1 MYLELDSLYNE
12 SRANAFSAGKKK
24 YYDNAVSNITTA
36 KSDGK
41 FIIMGNVSGLVSYES
56 KIVFDEM
63 GGLYDYSCSCDS
75 FNLSDGPCKHI
86 VALALSF
93 EEKNPSV
100 TEFKEEKKTD
110 SVALSL
116 ISEYGKKKQRKI
128 MSDDDIKAEITP
140 YLSIDPCVSL
150 RFSIGRKKHYN
161 VKDVAEL
168 VSNVKSCGYKRYGVD
183 LDLIHIPNNFTPET
197 NRLLDFLCA
206 MMKEKADYGVSPLR
220 YKDEMRLM
228 TGDVDDFFEMYFNK
242 QVMMAKD
249 LPLTVCEEPIPVKLS
264 VKNVEGGFEICVKG
278 AKLKFIS
285 GKKYDYVCC
294 FSKIHR
300 ITHAFSD
307 TVKDFYDAIELKNKL
322 FVSSADMTLFYNSVI
337 SSLSQFMEIE
347 TDSDLTAFEAE
358 PLTCKIFVDAEGDEV
373 KCSLQS
379 SYGDVRFDLLS
390 ESFNGDVVRDW
401 ESENNV
407 RGLLVKYFPDYP
419 YLTLCNESDIF
430 EFISKGI
437 KELFAYC
444 EVFIMD
450 TMKKLSVRRPPK
462 IRVGIRLSEN
472 LLNLNVDADGYT
484 QEEVAS
490 IINAYREKKRY
501 VRLGGG
507 FVDLNDDSIK
517 VLSEILENARAEGES
532 FTMPAYYAP
541 YVNDEL
547 KHGYFDLERD
557 SSFKKLVRSLASIEN
572 EDIKCPESLEAVMRN
587 YQKTGYRW
595 LKLLK
600 DNHFGGILAD
610 DMGLG
615 KSLQIIALMQEQNS
629 KSIVVCPTTL
639 MLNWESEISKFAPSL
654 KVLTVM
660 GSYDERVKMIKT
672 ASNYDVVITSYDLI
686 RRDVDLYENSFDYA
700 IADEAQ
706 FIKNHETKNAIAV
719 KKLKATHRFALTGT
733 PIENHLGELWSI
745 FDFVMPMYLGDY
757 STFKEKYEIG
767 IIRKDADVIEKFK
780 RVTRPFILRRI
791 KSEVLKELPAKIETV
806 IPTKFDDEQ
815 KKLYDANL
823 ASIKMTI
830 ANENGFNNVV
840 VLSMLTKLRQIC
852 CDPSLVYP
860 EYTGASAK
868 VEACMQLV
876 KTAVEGGHKIL
887 LFSQFTS
894 MLDILR
900 KRLSEEGVSYYSL
913 RGETP
918 KTERVKLVNRFNT
931 DDTKVFL
938 ISLKAGGTGLNLTGA
953 DVVIH
958 FDPWWNESVMNQA
971 TDRAYRIGQDKAVQ
985 VYKLIVKDTLEEKI
999 MELQEKKSALSSLV
1013 VGKENGLKEIMQLLS
1028 NQE

>member
-41 FIIMGNVSGLVSYES
+41 FFVMGKVSGTVDHES

-93 EEKNPSV
+93 EEKNPNV
-100 TEFKEEKKTD
+100 TEIKEEKKTD

-116 ISEYGKKKQRKI
+116 ISEYGKKKQRKK
-128 MSDDDIKAEITP
+128 MRDDYVRAEVVP
-140 YLSIDPCVSL
+140 YLSIEPCVSL
-150 RFSIGRKKHYN
+150 RFTIGRKKHYN
-161 VKDVAEL
+161 VKDIAEL
-168 VSNVKSCGYKRYGVD
+168 VSNVKSNGYKRYGVD
-183 LDLIHIPNNFTPET
+183 LDLIHVPNNFTDES
-197 NRLLDFLCA
+197 NRLLDFVSALF
-206 MMKEKADYGVSPLR
+206 KEKADYGVSCIR
-220 YKDEMRLM
+220 YKDELRLM
-228 TGDVDDFFEMYFNK
+228 SGDIDDFFELYFNK
-242 QVMMAKD
+242 QVMMSKE
-249 LPLTVCEEPIPVKLS
+249 LPVTVCEDAIPVKLS
-264 VKNVEGGFEICVKG
+264 VKSVEGGFEVCVLG
-278 AKLKFIS
+278 SKLKFIS
-285 GKKYDYVCC
+285 GKKYDYVHC

-300 ITHAFSD
+300 ITHAFCD
-307 TVKDFYDAIELKNKL
+307 TVKDFYDAIELKKKL
-322 FVSSADMTLFYNSVI
+322 FITTADMTLFYNSVI
-337 SSLSQFMEIE
+337 SSLSQYMEIE
-347 TDSDLTAFEAE
+347 TDSDLTIFEAE
-358 PLTCKIFVDAEGDEV
+358 PLNCKIFVDADGDEV
-373 KCSLQS
+373 RCSLQS
-379 SYGDVRFDLLS
+379 SYGDVKFDLLS

-401 ESENNV
+401 ESENNL

-419 YLTLCNESDIF
+419 SLILYNESDIF
-430 EFISKGI
+430 EFVSKGI

-444 EVFIMD
+444 EVFIVD
-450 TMKKLSVRRPPK
+450 TMKKIAIKRPPK

-472 LLNLNVDADGYT
+472 LLNLNVDAEGYSK
-484 QEEVAS
+484 EEVSS

-507 FVDLNDDSIK
+507 FVDLNDDSIR
-517 VLSEILENARAEGES
+517 VLSEILENASVENGDY
-532 FTMPAYYAP
+532 TMPSYYAP

-547 KHGYFDLERD
+547 KHGYFVLERD
-557 SSFKKLVRSLASIEN
+557 SSFKNLVKSMASIEN
-572 EDIKCPESLEAVMRN
+572 EDIKCPENLEKVMRN

-600 DNHFGGILAD
+600 NNHFGGILAD

-615 KSLQIIALMQEQNS
+615 KSLQIIALMQEENC

-639 MLNWESEISKFAPSL
+639 MLNWEREIHKFAPTL

-660 GSYDERVKMIKT
+660 GSYDERVKTIKR
-672 ASNYDVVITSYDLI
+672 ASDYDVVITSYDLI
-686 RRDVDLYENSFDYA
+686 RRDVELYENSFDYA

-757 STFKEKYEIG
+757 ATFKANYEIG

-815 KKLYDANL
+815 KKLYNANL
-823 ASIKMTI
+823 ASIKM
-830 ANENGFNNVV
+830 AVSNEQGFNNVI

-860 EYTGASAK
+860 DYLGSSAK
-868 VEACMQLV
+868 LEACMQLI
-876 KTAVEGGHKIL
+876 KSAVEGNHKIL

-900 KRLSEEGVSYYSL
+900 KRFSEEGISYYTL

-918 KTERVKLVNRFNT
+918 KTERVKMVNRFNN
-931 DDTKVFL
+931 DDTQVFL

-958 FDPWWNESVMNQA
+958 YDPWWNESVMNQA
-971 TDRAYRIGQDKAVQ
+971 TDRAYRIGQDKVVQ

-999 MELQEKKSALSSLV
+999 MELQEKKAALSSLV
-1013 VGKENGLKEIMQLLS
+1013 VGKENGIKEIMQILA
-1028 NQE
+1028 NE